1 MQVLIVDDN
10 QTNLILVR
18 KLVEK
23 ISGCVSL
30 SFSDPL
36 EALRTAATLD
46 IDLVLVDYMMPGI
59 DGISFIRSFRALPNG
74 ADVPMV
80 MITTAD
86 ERAILHAALEA
97 GATDFLTKP
106 IETVEFLSR
115 VRNLLRLREAQNKL
129 RDHAKSL
136 AAEVRNATMALASRE
151 EEIILRLSRAA
162 EQRDDGTGNHI
173 VRMAI
178 LCRMIAEGLG
188 LSEEE
193 CRTISL
199 AAPMH
204 DVGKIGVSDAILLK
218 PGRLDPEERKEMERH
233 TEYGYKILAGS
244 NSELIQLAAELALS
258 HHERWD
264 GKGYP
269 RGLKGEAIPLFARIA
284 SVADVCDALAS
295 ERPYKPAWP
304 LDKIKNYLAEHAGT
318 QFDAACVDAF
328 LKRWDEVTAIYAEE
342 KPCSFNAVA

>member
-1 MQVLIVDDN
+1 MNVLIIDDN
-10 QTNLILVR
+10 QTNLILIR

-30 SFSDPL
+30 SFVDPL
-36 EALRTAATLD
+36 AALRAAPD
-46 IDLVLVDYMMPGI
+46 HEIDLVLVDYMMPGM
-59 DGISFIRSFRALPNG
+59 DGITFIRSFRALPNG
-74 ADVPMV
+74 ADVPIV

-115 VRNLLRLREAQNKL
+115 VKNLLRLREAQNTL
-129 RDHAKSL
+129 REHAQSLDAKVKS
-136 AAEVRNATMALASRE
+136 ATTALGARE
-151 EEIILRLSRAA
+151 EEIILRLSKAA
-162 EQRDDGTGNHI
+162 ERRDNGTGDHI
-173 VRMAI
+173 LRMAT
-178 LCRMIAEGLG
+178 LCRIIAEAIG
-188 LSEEE
+188 LSEDE
-193 CRTISL
+193 CRTVYL

-218 PGRLDPEERKEMERH
+218 PGRLDPHERREMERH
-233 TEYGYKILAGS
+233 TEYGHEILAGS
-244 NSELIQLAAELALS
+244 ASELIRHAADMALS

-264 GKGYP
+264 GTGYP
-269 RGLKGEAIPLFARIA
+269 KRLKGNEIPLFARIV

-304 LDKIKNYLAEHAGT
+304 LDRIKNYLAGHAGT
-318 QFDAACVDAF
+318 QFDPTCVEAF
-328 LKRWDEVTAIYAEE
+328 LGRWDEVARLYGEDTVS
-342 KPCSFNAVA
+342 SFHAVA

>member
-1 MQVLIVDDN
+1 MNVLIIDDN

-30 SFSDPL
+30 SFPDPL
-36 EALRTAATLD
+36 EALRAASTLE

-59 DGISFIRSFRALPNG
+59 DGISFIRSFRSLPNG
-74 ADVPMV
+74 ADVPVV

-115 VRNLLRLREAQNKL
+115 VKNLLRLREAQNKL
-129 RDHAKSL
+129 RDHANSL
-136 AAEVRNATMALASRE
+136 AAEVRNATMALSARE

-173 VRMAI
+173 VRMAT

-188 LSEEE
+188 LGEDQ
-193 CRTISL
+193 CRTIYL

-218 PGRLDPEERKEMERH
+218 PGRLDPDERREMERH

-244 NSELIQLAAELALS
+244 NSELIQLAAEMALS

-269 RGLKGEAIPLFARIA
+269 RGLKGEAIPLCARIT

-304 LDKIKNYLAEHAGT
+304 LDKIKVYLAEHAGT
-318 QFDAACVDAF
+318 QFDPACVGSF
-328 LKRWDEVTAIYAEE
+328 LKRWDEVIAIYGEE
-342 KPCSFNAVA
+342 PPSCFNAVA

>member
-1 MQVLIVDDN
+1 MRVLIVDDN
-10 QTNLILVR
+10 QTNLVLLR

-23 ISGCVSL
+23 ISGCVST
-30 SFSDPL
+30 SFADPL
-36 EALRTAATLD
+36 EALRAAPGLD

-74 ADVPMV
+74 ADVPVV

-115 VRNLLRLREAQNKL
+115 VKNLLRLREAQNKL
-129 RDHAKSL
+129 RDHANSL
-136 AAEVRNATMALASRE
+136 AGEVRKATAALASRE

-173 VRMAI
+173 IRMAT
-178 LCRMIAEGLG
+178 LCRMIAEALG
-188 LSEEE
+188 LSEET
-193 CRTISL
+193 CRTIYL

-218 PGRLDPEERKEMERH
+218 PGRLDPEERREMERH

-244 NSELIQLAAELALS
+244 NSELIQLAAEMALS

-269 RGLKGEAIPLFARIA
+269 RGLKGTDIPLFARIA

-304 LDKIKNYLAEHAGT
+304 LDQIKAYLVEQARA
-318 QFDAACVDAF
+318 QFDPGCVEAIIRRWNDVAAMYGGDA
-328 LKRWDEVTAIYAEE
+328 AS
-342 KPCSFNAVA
+342 SFDAVA